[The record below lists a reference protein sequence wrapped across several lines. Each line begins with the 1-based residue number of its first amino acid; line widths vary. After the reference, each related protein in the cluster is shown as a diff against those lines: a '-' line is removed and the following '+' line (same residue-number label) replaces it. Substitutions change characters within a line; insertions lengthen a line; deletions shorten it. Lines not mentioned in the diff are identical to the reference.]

1 MTDAVEKDVLI
12 ARNPATGIEIG
23 RIAAT
28 PPGAVSG
35 MVDRASEAGR
45 DWASRPWGERRSGL
59 RRWHLELA
67 RRAEALADAVR
78 IEIGKPKIEAMA
90 AEVVPSLD
98 AVSWAIRHAGHALR
112 PRRVSPGNQ
121 RWLLMPS
128 ATVEHRPLGVV
139 GVIGAWNYPVLLNVP
154 VIAQAIASG
163 NAVVWKPS
171 ELSSRC
177 GALIQESIEASGLPD
192 GLVALV
198 QGGAEAGRALIK
210 ADVAKVVFTGGV
222 ANGRVVLET
231 LGARGV
237 PAVAE
242 LSGFDAATVLPD
254 APDGSTM
261 AALRWSAF
269 VGAGQT
275 CVAVKRVYVVARS
288 ARGWAERFAASTDTL
303 RIGDPS
309 SATVDV
315 GPLISEQSRVRFHEQ
330 VRAAIDAGADRLAG
344 AEMIDGPGWFYRPT
358 VLLAPPNTDG
368 PERALE
374 GCFGPVVVVREMP
387 DPDAAVAAVNA
398 SRFGLSASVWG
409 RDRRSARA
417 LADRLDVG
425 MVGVNEAVTFFALA
439 SSPAGGVRV
448 SGFGRVHGAEGL
460 RELTATRTTV
470 GRSSRA
476 PRPQLFPYSSRLGTL
491 LQVYRWLIHRSGS
504 HAESQSLGAEKSI
517 GD

>member
-1 MTDAVEKDVLI
+1 MTADVEDLAIV
-12 ARNPATGIEIG
+12 ARNPATGIELA

-28 PPGAVSG
+28 PSETIAGL
-35 MVDRASEAGR
+35 VDRASEAGR
-45 DWASRPWGERRSGL
+45 AWAALPWRNRRAGL
-59 RRWHLELA
+59 RRWHAEFA
-67 RRAEALADAVR
+67 RRADALADAVR
-78 IEIGKPKIEAMA
+78 AEIGKPGDEAMA

-98 AVSWAIRHAGHALR
+98 ALSWAIRHAGRELR
-112 PRRVSPGNQ
+112 PRRVSPGPQ

-128 ATVEHRPLGVV
+128 AIVERRPLGVV

-177 GALIQESIEASGLPD
+177 GALIQETIEASGLPD

-198 QGGAEAGRALIK
+198 QGGAESGRALVE

-222 ANGRVVLET
+222 DNGRAVLET

-242 LSGFDAATVLPD
+242 LSGFDAAVVLPD
-254 APDGSTM
+254 APDGPTM

-275 CVAVKRVYVVARS
+275 CVAVKRVYVVARP
-288 ARGWAERFAASTDTL
+288 AREWAARFASMAETL
-303 RIGDPS
+303 RIGDPAS
-309 SATVDV
+309 GAVDI
-315 GPLISEQSRVRFHEQ
+315 GPLISERARARFHEQ
-330 VRAAIDAGADRLAG
+330 VRAAIDAGAERLAG
-344 AEMIDGPGWFYRPT
+344 AETISGPGWFYRPT
-358 VLLAPPNTDG
+358 VLLAPPDIDG

-374 GCFGPVVVVREMP
+374 GCFGPIVVVREMP

-409 RDRRSARA
+409 RDRRTARA
-417 LADRLDVG
+417 VADRLDVG

-439 SSPAGGVRV
+439 SSPAGGVKA
-448 SGFGRVHGAEGL
+448 SGFGRVHGPEGL
-460 RELTATRTTV
+460 RELTATRTVV
-470 GRSSRA
+470 GRSIRA
-476 PRPQLFPYSSRLGTL
+476 PRPQVFPYSSWLAQL
-491 LQVYRWLIHRSGS
+491 LRGYRFMSHRG
-504 HAESQSLGAEKSI
+504 
-517 GD
+517 